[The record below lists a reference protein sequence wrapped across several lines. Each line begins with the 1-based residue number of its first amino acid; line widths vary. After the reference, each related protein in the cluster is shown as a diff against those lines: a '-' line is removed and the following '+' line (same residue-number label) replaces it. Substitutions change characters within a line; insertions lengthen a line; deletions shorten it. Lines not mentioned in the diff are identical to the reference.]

1 MELKESSGVQAPQI
15 TSSIHPRSGVSP
27 ISSPSFWP
35 RGRWQFCANSQ
46 VQEWGVGVFEQ
57 TMQLSLYGEGVERMR
72 RAKHTLFSC
81 PTSETWLKMKPRKY
95 LTWDRRQKFSTREG
109 SSLFC
114 VVSSCLFALV
124 TGSDQEALESMQ
136 VFVKEFSN
144 LVYKIGSNRRKIK
157 DFMFLLHNVWATE

>member
-1 MELKESSGVQAPQI
+1 MKLKESSGVQVPWV
-15 TSSIHPRSGVSP
+15 TSSIHPLSEISP

-35 RGRWQFCANSQ
+35 RGRRQFRANSQ

-57 TMQLSLYGEGVERMR
+57 TTQLSLYGEWVERMR

-81 PTSETWLKMKPRKY
+81 PTSETWLKMKPRKC
-95 LTWDRRQKFSTREG
+95 LTWDRRQEFSTRKG
-109 SSLFC
+109 SSLFYC
-114 VVSSCLFALV
+114 CFFLFICSSNWKWPEV
-124 TGSDQEALESMQ
+124 LESMQ

-144 LVYKIGSNRRKIK
+144 LGYKIGSNRRKSK